1 MPKLVPVKLDD
12 NTIIF
17 IESREEAIAP
27 SVAPPES
34 SEEEE
39 TPVYRGG
46 RFSADD
52 VQDQV
57 VQNFQAIEGT
67 IRGYT
72 TYTLNAFR
80 NLAIANIDTVTLK
93 FGIEIGGEA
102 GIPYVTKGTAKS
114 NLNIEVVCSFPQQLE
129 NQSK

>member
-17 IESREEAIAP
+17 IESTEDATAP
-27 SVAPPES
+27 SVAPPEP

-39 TPVYRGG
+39 TPVTRGG

-57 VQNFQAIEGT
+57 VQNFKAIEGT
-67 IRGYT
+67 IRAYT